1 MATERDVIQY
11 IVVPPFA
18 QRDKVIAAKEP
29 LEHYLG
35 GRFPGNS
42 FTVARFAPIGDDEE
56 FCVLPIMNFVGD
68 DGKSYMCTPPKRWLL
83 REIAE
88 TCQLFDADRDGA
100 LAISSTSA
108 VGQA

>member
-1 MATERDVIQY
+1 MRTERDVIQY
-11 IVVPPFA
+11 IIVPPFER
-18 QRDKVIAAKEP
+18 RDEVIAAKER

-68 DGKSYMCTPPKRWLL
+68 DGKSYMCKEPRRWFMQ
-83 REIAE
+83 EIAQACRE
-88 TCQLFDADRDGA
+88 FA
-100 LAISSTSA
+100 LQGLRHFAA
-108 VGQA
+108 